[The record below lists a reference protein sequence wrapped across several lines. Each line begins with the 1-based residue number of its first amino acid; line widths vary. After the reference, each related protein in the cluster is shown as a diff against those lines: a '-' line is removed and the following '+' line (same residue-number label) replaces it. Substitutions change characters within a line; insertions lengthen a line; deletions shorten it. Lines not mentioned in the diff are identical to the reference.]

1 MKAVPFDLFATPRAR
16 SLPGGGVDNPL
27 SVGDLALQT
36 RDVIESRLRPVW
48 VRGEV
53 TDFKRHR
60 NGHWYFCLRDRAAQI
75 RCVVWAG
82 DQYRVPAQTDDGMQ
96 VVVFGQMTVY
106 TARTDLQLK
115 VTRIDAEGDGLW
127 RKAMELTL
135 AKLRREGLLDESRKR
150 ALPHFPRV
158 VAVVT
163 SPDSAALRDIA
174 SVMRKRM
181 GGARLVLC
189 PTSVQGDGAAGE
201 IAAAL
206 RRLARWG
213 KADVVIVGRGGG
225 GKEDLWAFNDE
236 RVARAVAAFP
246 VPVIS
251 AVGHEADITV
261 CDAVADLRA
270 PTPPPRRRQR
280 VLTRRCTEDYPLL
293 TRPVRCADC
302 EDSVR
307 APSSYEAARSS
318 AIFDSA
324 RRQEKSAPWRVG
336 GATQRTEPARDAGAW
351 LCRGAR
357 CEGHGAHVSA
367 PILAGARLRPST
379 ARWPDRGKNRKG
391 GPRQPFV
398 SLFLTFITSLMLGM
412 RHAADPDHIVAV
424 TTIVAR
430 ERWWSCAAW
439 MVRFW
444 AGHTTRCC
452 SWAGDHRLQG
462 RVPARLDFH

>member
-1 MKAVPFDLFATPRAR
+1 MKAVPLDLFATTRAR

-27 SVGDLALQT
+27 SVGDLAFQT
-36 RDVIESRLRPVW
+36 REVIESRLRPVW
-48 VRGEV
+48 VRGEIS
-53 TDFKRHR
+53 DFKRHR

-75 RCVVWAG
+75 RCVVWSG
-82 DQYRVPAQTDDGMQ
+82 DQYRVPAQPDDGMQ

-174 SVMRKRM
+174 VVMRKRK

-189 PTSVQGDGAAGE
+189 PASVQGEGAAGE

-270 PTPPPRRRQR
+270 PTPSAAAAAACASRDDVRKTLSLAQR
-280 VLTRRCTEDYPLL
+280 DLSDALTARIQYERHHLTRLARSISQSSTRLVARRKSLLGASAARLNALSPLATLSRGYAVARDEHGRALTSARQFSPGLNFDLLLRDGTIGAKTEKVSID
-293 TRPVRCADC
+293 
-302 EDSVR
+302 EDSN
-307 APSSYEAARSS
+307 S
-318 AIFDSA
+318 A
-324 RRQEKSAPWRVG
+324 
-336 GATQRTEPARDAGAW
+336 EP
-351 LCRGAR
+351 
-357 CEGHGAHVSA
+357 H
-367 PILAGARLRPST
+367 
-379 ARWPDRGKNRKG
+379 
-391 GPRQPFV
+391 
-398 SLFLTFITSLMLGM
+398 
-412 RHAADPDHIVAV
+412 
-424 TTIVAR
+424 
-430 ERWWSCAAW
+430 
-439 MVRFW
+439 
-444 AGHTTRCC
+444 
-452 SWAGDHRLQG
+452 
-462 RVPARLDFH
+462 

>member
-36 RDVIESRLRPVW
+36 REVIESRLRPVW

-82 DQYRVPAQTDDGMQ
+82 DQYRVPAQPDDGMQ

-163 SPDSAALRDIA
+163 SPDGAALRDIA
-174 SVMRKRM
+174 VVMRKRN

-189 PTSVQGDGAAGE
+189 PASVQGEGAAGE

-270 PTPPPRRRQR
+270 PTPSAAAAAACASRDDLRKTLSLAQR
-280 VLTRRCTEDYPLL
+280 DLSDALTARIHYARHHLTRLARSISQSSTRLVARKKALL
-293 TRPVRCADC
+293 GT
-302 EDSVR
+302 S
-307 APSSYEAARSS
+307 AARLNALSPLATLS
-318 AIFDSA
+318 RGYAVARDKDGRALTSA
-324 RRQEKSAPWRVG
+324 RQFSPG
-336 GATQRTEPARDAGAW
+336 LNFD
-351 LCRGAR
+351 
-357 CEGHGAHVSA
+357 
-367 PILAGARLRPST
+367 
-379 ARWPDRGKNRKG
+379 
-391 GPRQPFV
+391 
-398 SLFLTFITSLMLGM
+398 LMLRDG
-412 RHAADPDHIVAV
+412 RIGAKTEKVSTD
-424 TTIVAR
+424 
-430 ERWWSCAAW
+430 ERSDS
-439 MVRFW
+439 
-444 AGHTTRCC
+444 TE
-452 SWAGDHRLQG
+452 SK
-462 RVPARLDFH
+462 